1 MRFKRD
7 FDSDQSEKKA
17 DSHIVPSLA
26 TTIHLYIVDKFST
39 KRQKTVVNPDK
50 ILSLPKGK
58 CVITFPRYG
67 SPSDS

>member
-1 MRFKRD
+1 MT
-7 FDSDQSEKKA
+7 SSS

-26 TTIHLYIVDKFST
+26 SAIDLYIVDKFST

-58 CVITFPRYG
+58 CIITLPT
-67 SPSDS
+67 DSSTTDG

>member
-1 MRFKRD
+1 MT
-7 FDSDQSEKKA
+7 SSS

-26 TTIHLYIVDKFST
+26 STIHLYIVDKFST

-58 CVITFPRYG
+58 CVITFARYG